1 MIEAVG
7 HQFLDEYFRVLNQR
21 LKPEGLLLLQAITV
35 PDQRYEYARDN
46 VDFIKRYIFPGGF
59 LPSVTVMCQAL
70 RKNTRLMPVG
80 LEDIGAHYGKT
91 IEDWRARFISALP
104 RIRELGFDERFC
116 RMWDYYLC
124 YCQGAFME
132 RAISTVHLLAAG
144 PDYRGGEG
152 LNPGGAAST

>member
-1 MIEAVG
+1 
-7 HQFLDEYFRVLNQR
+7 
-21 LKPEGLLLLQAITV
+21 
-35 PDQRYEYARDN
+35 
-46 VDFIKRYIFPGGF
+46 
-59 LPSVTVMCQAL
+59 
-70 RKNTRLMPVG
+70 MPVG

-152 LNPGGAAST
+152 LNPGGAASI